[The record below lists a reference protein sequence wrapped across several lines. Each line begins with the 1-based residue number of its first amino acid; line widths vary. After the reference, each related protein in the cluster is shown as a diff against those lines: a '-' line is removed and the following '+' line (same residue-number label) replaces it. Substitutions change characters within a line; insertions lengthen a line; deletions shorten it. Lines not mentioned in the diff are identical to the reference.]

1 MTTVPAVSEAQLQ
14 DCVIEM
20 AQRFGWK
27 IHHGR
32 PGMNRRGEWMTP
44 IQGDAG
50 FPDLIMA
57 RAGRTLAVELKSEKG
72 RVADAQYD
80 WLKVLDETTVSAYLW
95 RPRDWFPQN
104 ASAQSL
110 IERVLR

>member
-1 MTTVPAVSEAQLQ
+1 MTTVPAITESQLQ

-20 AQRFGWK
+20 ARRFGWHV
-27 IHHGR
+27 HHGR
-32 PGMNRRGEWMTP
+32 PGMTQRGNWITA
-44 IQGDAG
+44 IQGDVG

-72 RVADAQYD
+72 RVADAQHD
-80 WLKVLDETTVSAYLW
+80 WLQVLGETTVSAYLW

-104 ASAQSL
+104 ASAHSL